1 MTHPDHDSATI
12 PDVLHLPSDHVR
24 RVLLATLARPLAER
38 VLRELA
44 AVPGLGG
51 EGVVVTDEDRMRA
64 RADMERA
71 RRRRKSA

>member
-1 MTHPDHDSATI
+1 MTTRPPDSATI

-38 VLRELA
+38 VLQELA
-44 AVPGLGG
+44 AVPGLDG

-64 RADMERA
+64 QQSLAKM
-71 RRRRKSA
+71 RRKSA